1 MKPNSKVKTVFVF
14 NWWLNSNGGGVKKHN
29 IELVNSLQRDYGL
42 MCHVMYRNG
51 DDENSTKLHRN
62 FFSRIFQII
71 SFLSISKPRSVVIEG
86 GIILAFSC
94 LLYKY
99 LVNKKCYLIYTLH
112 TYPQDTYK
120 MKKYVL
126 GLILKKYNYI
136 IYISNNLQN
145 IHSKLYGYNFGA
157 KERIIKP
164 CIFNQKETVEKNFEE
179 HKFDILVVGL
189 LSNKTSIL
197 GSKLVIDSLPKILEL
212 YPRTKIIFTSNGRY
226 KSVIQKYVSSKGL
239 DTNVSFVG
247 FVKDLDKLYSECDV
261 FLYTTYGT
269 GMPLSIIEA
278 MSKKCAIMAS
288 KVGGIPEIFED
299 NKEGFCFENSIEDL
313 TNTLI
318 KFLKDSNLRLN
329 FGNNAYTRFE
339 NEFDSIHLSR
349 NYYNLIVS

>member
-1 MKPNSKVKTVFVF
+1 
-14 NWWLNSNGGGVKKHN
+14 
-29 IELVNSLQRDYGL
+29 
-42 MCHVMYRNG
+42 
-51 DDENSTKLHRN
+51 
-62 FFSRIFQII
+62 
-71 SFLSISKPRSVVIEG
+71 
-86 GIILAFSC
+86 
-94 LLYKY
+94 
-99 LVNKKCYLIYTLH
+99 
-112 TYPQDTYK
+112 